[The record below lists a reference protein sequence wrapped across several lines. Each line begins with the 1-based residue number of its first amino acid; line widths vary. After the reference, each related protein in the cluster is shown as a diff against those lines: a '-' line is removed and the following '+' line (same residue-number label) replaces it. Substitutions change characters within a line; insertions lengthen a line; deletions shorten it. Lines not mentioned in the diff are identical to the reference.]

1 MLSNNSIKILVVD
14 DESKILDIIKSYLE
28 KEGYVVYTAIN
39 GKEALD
45 LFEKVKPNLAIL
57 DLMLPDIS
65 GEEVCSKIR
74 KTSNI
79 PIIMVTAKVEERD
92 IINGLNIG
100 ADDYIEKP
108 FSPRELV
115 ARTIALLRRIE
126 NIAMPMSNVFTFN
139 DNDLEI
145 FSSQKIVRKNGNIVN
160 LTPKEYEILI
170 TLLKFPNKVFT
181 REELIEKVFGYDFIG
196 FDRTIDAH
204 IKNLR
209 HKIES
214 DTKKPIYILTVHSIG
229 YKFGGDKDE
238 I

>member
-1 MLSNNSIKILVVD
+1 MLNNSSIKILVVD

-28 KEGYVVYTAIN
+28 KERYVVYTATN

-45 LFEKVKPNLAIL
+45 LFEKIKPNLAIL

-65 GEEVCSKIR
+65 GEEVCNKIR

-79 PIIMVTAKVEERD
+79 PIIMVTAKVEEKD

-115 ARTIALLRRIE
+115 ARTIAILRRME
-126 NIAMPMSNVFTFN
+126 NTAMPMSNIFTFN
-139 DNDLEI
+139 NNDLEI
-145 FSSQKIVRKNGNIVN
+145 LASQKIVKKNGNIVS

-196 FDRTIDAH
+196 FDRTIDTH

-209 HKIES
+209 HKLES
-214 DTKKPIYILTVHSIG
+214 DTKKPVYILTVHSIG

-238 I
+238 A